1 MKKSLLL
8 LLLSLVLVVFMAAC
22 GGDDEP
28 SDSGDTD
35 DEDVTDTDDG
45 GDADGDDG
53 DAAEESTS
61 GGTLIY
67 ARGGDSQSLDF
78 ASTQDGE
85 SSRITLQIYESLL
98 RFNENS
104 FEVEPSLAE
113 SWEVADDNVTYTFK
127 LREGVK
133 FHDGTDFNAEAVLTN
148 YERWS
153 DPSHEFAFTDDGY
166 AYSVYGN
173 QFGGFKGDEGHII
186 DEINI
191 INDYEIEFVLKE
203 PFGAFLQNVAMS
215 YFAITSPAALAEHGP
230 AINENPVGTG
240 PFKFVSWTK
249 DDNITLDK
257 FEDYWMEGYPKLDR
271 VIFQV
276 IPDNSARLTALRAGE
291 IDIMDG
297 LNPDDYETIQNEAG
311 LQAFERETNNFGYL
325 GFNLEREPFD
335 NVLVRK
341 AMHHAVDKEGLI
353 SLLYAGLAEPA
364 KNPLPPAYLGYN
376 DSLTP
381 YEYNPELARELLAEA
396 GFEDGFEFDLW
407 AMPVARPYMP
417 DAERAAEVLQ
427 ANFADIGLTANIVTM
442 EWATYLDEVSAG
454 SQDVF
459 MLGWSGTNGDSDY
472 FLGNLLGTQGI
483 PDSNST
489 FYSNADV
496 DALLAEARTTVDEG
510 ERAAL
515 YEEALAIIHED
526 TPMITLVHSI
536 PVLAGSD
543 RVKNYVPH
551 LSTSEPLT
559 FVELAE

>member
-1 MKKSLLL
+1 MGKKILLL
-8 LLLSLVLVVFMAAC
+8 FLSLVLVIVMAAC
-22 GGDDEP
+22 GGDNED
-28 SDSGDTD
+28 DDNNNVDDTADTND
-35 DEDVTDTDDG
+35 DNNDNANDTSAVDQ
-45 GDADGDDG
+45 
-53 DAAEESTS
+53 
-61 GGTLIY
+61 TLIY

-98 RFNENS
+98 KFNENS
-104 FEVEPSLAE
+104 FEVEPSLA
-113 SWEVADDNVTYTFK
+113 DDWDVEDDDVTYTFY

-133 FHDGTDFNAEAVLTN
+133 FHDGTDFNAEAVKIN
-148 YERWS
+148 FDRWS
-153 DPSHEFAFTDDGY
+153 DPESEFSFADDGY

-173 QFGGFKGDEGHII
+173 QFGGFKGDDGHII

-191 INDYEIEFVLKE
+191 INDYEIQFVLKE
-203 PFGAFLQNVAMS
+203 PFGAFLQNMAMS
-215 YFAITSPAALAEHGP
+215 YFAITSPTALAEYGP
-230 AINENPVGTG
+230 TINENPVGTG
-240 PFKFVSWTK
+240 PFKFVRWDKEDS
-249 DDNITLDK
+249 IILDK

-276 IPDNSARLTALRAGE
+276 IPDNSARLTALRAGD

-297 LNPDDYETIQNEAG
+297 LNPDDYEIVKNETG

-325 GFNLEREPFD
+325 GFNVEKEPFD
-335 NVLVRK
+335 NPLVRK
-341 AMHHAVDKEGLI
+341 AMHHAVDKQNLI
-353 SLLYAGLAEPA
+353 DLLYAGLAEPA

-376 DSLTP
+376 DSIDP

-396 GFEDGFEFDLW
+396 GYEDGFAFDLW

-417 DAERAAEVLQ
+417 DAERAATVLQ
-427 ANFADIGLTANIVTM
+427 ANFADIGLEANITTR
-442 EWATYLDEVSAG
+442 EWATYLDEITTGV
-454 SQDVF
+454 QDVF

-472 FLGNLLGTQGI
+472 FLGNLLSTAGI

-489 FYSNADV
+489 FYSNSDV
-496 DALLAEARTTVDEG
+496 DALLAQARTTVDEG

-526 TPMITLVHSI
+526 TPMITLVHSV

-559 FVELAE
+559 FVELGE